1 MTIIFIIITLITF
14 GIFFIEAIVHYN
26 EGRREI
32 TKQTK
37 KTLSECLT
45 EEIIQNDFDFDN
57 RFIML
62 PNNIK
67 IHIPKNQ
74 ELIKLIL
81 TIIFFSTI
89 NGLVSTLFISL
100 HLK

>member
-1 MTIIFIIITLITF
+1 MKIIFIIITLITF
-14 GIFFIEAIVHYN
+14 GLFFIEAIIHYN

-32 TKQTK
+32 TNYNK
-37 KTLSECLT
+37 KILSECIN
-45 EEIIQNDFDFDN
+45 EEIIKNDLDYSN
-57 RFIML
+57 RFIEL

-74 ELIKLIL
+74 ELLKLIL
-81 TIIFFSTI
+81 TIIFFSAV
-89 NGLVSTLFISL
+89 NGLVSTIFISM